1 MPSPFSPQ
9 VAARLQR
16 CGTTIFTEMTALAIK
31 HGAVNLG
38 QGFPDFDGA
47 RFIRDAAV
55 GAMDAGMNQYA
66 RMAGAAPLNKA
77 VAEYWARVAGE
88 TIDPD
93 TQVTV
98 TTGATEAIASALLG
112 YLNPG
117 DEVILL
123 EPFYDSYL
131 AGVMLAGAEPKVV
144 TLRAPAV
151 KPGERVSAVDSP
163 FTFDE
168 GELRRAFTPRTK
180 MLIVNSPH
188 NPTGKVFSRAEL
200 ELIAKLC
207 VEHNVVAIADEVYER
222 LVYEGGAGLPHVRLA
237 TLPGMADRTIT
248 CSSLGKTYSYT
259 GWKIGWAI
267 ASPALSKCVRAA
279 HQYLTFCT
287 ASPLQHAAAAAIT
300 GGEGAVNE
308 LVTHLR
314 TQRDVLADALQEI
327 GFGVHMPAGTYFIMA
342 DHAKFSSKLG
352 LADDVAFAKHLVEAA
367 GVASIPP
374 SVLYANPQ
382 HGRGMVRFAF
392 CKKAE
397 TMAEGVK
404 RLRAWAKGL

>member
-38 QGFPDFDGA
+38 QGFPDFDGP
-47 RFIRDAAV
+47 RFVRDAAV

-77 VAEYWARVAGE
+77 VAAYWERVAGE
-88 TIDPD
+88 AIDPD

-131 AGVMLAGAEPKVV
+131 AGVMLAGAEAKVV
-144 TLRAPAV
+144 TVRAPAV
-151 KPGERVSAVDSP
+151 RPGLRASGLASP

-168 GELRRAFTPRTK
+168 AELRTAFTPRTR
-180 MLIVNSPH
+180 MIIVNSPH
-188 NPTGKVFSRAEL
+188 NPTGKVFTRAEL
-200 ELIAKLC
+200 SLIAQLC

-222 LVYEGGAGLPHVRLA
+222 LVYEPGLPHVRLA
-237 TLPGMADRTIT
+237 TLPGMCDRTIT

-267 ASPALSKCVRAA
+267 ASPALSRCVRAA

-300 GGEGAVNE
+300 DGEAAVAD
-308 LVTHLR
+308 LVAHLR
-314 TQRDVLADALQEI
+314 AQRDVLADALQEI
-327 GFGVHMPAGTYFIMA
+327 GFGVHLPAGTYFIMA
-342 DHAKFSSKLG
+342 DHSKFSERLG
-352 LADDVAFAKHLVEAA
+352 LPDDVAFAKHLVEHA
-367 GVASIPP
+367 GVATIPP
-374 SVLYANPQ
+374 SVLYATPE
-382 HGRGMVRFAF
+382 HGRHMVRFAF

-404 RLRAWAKGL
+404 RLRAWAKKM

>member
-1 MPSPFSPQ
+1 MSRSFSPQ
-9 VAARLQR
+9 VASRLQR
-16 CGTTIFTEMTALAIK
+16 CGTTIFTEMTALATK

-38 QGFPDFDGA
+38 QGFPDFDGPK
-47 RFIRDAAV
+47 FIRDAAV
-55 GAMDAGMNQYA
+55 AAMDAGMNQYA
-66 RMAGAAPLNKA
+66 RMAGAAPLNKG
-77 VAEYWARVAGE
+77 VADYWARVTGE
-88 TIDPD
+88 PVDPD

-117 DEVILL
+117 DEVILF

-131 AGVMLAGAEPKVV
+131 AGVMLAGARARVV
-144 TLRAPAV
+144 TIDAPPVDAGRRAS
-151 KPGERVSAVDSP
+151 GVSAP

-168 GELRRAFTPRTK
+168 AVLRAAFTPRTK

-188 NPTGKVFSRAEL
+188 NPTGKVFTRAEL

-207 VEHNVVAIADEVYER
+207 VEHSVVAVADEVYER
-222 LVYEGGAGLPHVRLA
+222 LVYEPALPHVRLA
-237 TLPGMADRTIT
+237 TLPGMRDRTIT

-300 GGEGAVNE
+300 GGEAAVGE
-308 LVTHLR
+308 LVAHLR
-314 TQRDVLADALQEI
+314 AQRDRLADALQEI

-342 DHAKFSSKLG
+342 NHAKFSELLG
-352 LADDVAFAKHLVEAA
+352 LHDDAAFARHLVEHA
-367 GVASIPP
+367 GVATIPP
-374 SVLYANPQ
+374 SVLYANPE
-382 HGRGMVRFAF
+382 HGRSMVRFAF

-397 TMAEGVK
+397 TMEEAVK
-404 RLRAWAKGL
+404 RLRAWAKTM

>member
-1 MPSPFSPQ
+1 
-9 VAARLQR
+9 
-16 CGTTIFTEMTALAIK
+16 MTALAIK

-38 QGFPDFDGA
+38 QGFPDFDGP
-47 RFIRDAAV
+47 RFVRDAAV
-55 GAMDAGMNQYA
+55 SAMDAGMNQYA

-77 VAEYWARVAGE
+77 VAEYWGRVAGE
-88 TIDPD
+88 VIDPD
-93 TQVTV
+93 AQVTV

-112 YLNPG
+112 YLNAG

-151 KPGERVSAVDSP
+151 KPGERASGVTSP

-168 GELRRAFTPRTK
+168 GELRRAFTSKTK
-180 MLIVNSPH
+180 MIIVNSPH
-188 NPTGKVFSRAEL
+188 NPTGKVFSRGEL
-200 ELIAKLC
+200 ELIATLC

-222 LVYEGGAGLPHVRLA
+222 LVYEPGLPHIRLA
-237 TLPGMADRTIT
+237 TLPGMRDRTIT

-267 ASPALSKCVRAA
+267 GSPALTKCVRAA

-287 ASPLQHAAAAAIT
+287 ATPLQHAAAAAIT
-300 GGEGAVNE
+300 GGEAAVGE
-308 LVTHLR
+308 LVAHLR
-314 TQRDVLADALQEI
+314 AQRDVLADALQEI
-327 GFGVHMPAGTYFIMA
+327 GFGVHMPAGTYFVMA
-342 DHAKFSSKLG
+342 DHAKLSSKLG
-352 LADDVAFAKHLVEAA
+352 LAGGADDIAFTKHLVEHA
-367 GVASIPP
+367 GVATIPP
-374 SVLYANPQ
+374 SVLYANPE

-404 RLRAWAKGL
+404 RLRGWAKGM